1 MYHWD
6 RLLFSEGA
14 EMVGEHDDSLVGKLI
29 QVEKFG
35 IITTNFGSNE
45 IAFFEKLST
54 DLSVS
59 HANVAAGSIEK
70 QITQWSNQPL
80 LVMIDASH
88 PASSAKLVLGLRAGG
103 FSGGIIIVFGTDKD
117 AEVTVH
123 DYLEAGADEFLG
135 KPMSE
140 AILFVR
146 IRTLLQRK
154 HSSSLLEAAYAKL
167 AENTGLLRHELAT
180 PLSVLQMSI
189 ASLKKPDFDSEKLES
204 IVARCERQVAKMLTI
219 LASFQ
224 NAKQTPPGAHHD
236 SSA

>member
-1 MYHWD
+1 M
-6 RLLFSEGA
+6 F
-14 EMVGEHDDSLVGKLI
+14 GEHDDSLLGKAI

-45 IAFFEKLST
+45 IAFFEKFST

-59 HANVAAGSIEK
+59 HAHVAAGSIEK
-70 QITQWSNQPL
+70 QITQWTDKPL
-80 LVMIDASH
+80 VVMIDASH

-103 FSGGIIIVFGTDKD
+103 FSGGIIIVFGSDKD

-123 DYLEAGADEFLG
+123 DYLEAGADEFLR

-146 IRTLLQRK
+146 IKALLQRK

-204 IVARCERQVAKMLTI
+204 IVARCERQVAKMLAI
-219 LASFQ
+219 LTSFQ
-224 NAKQTPPGAHHD
+224 NAKQASAGVHHN
-236 SSA
+236 SAA